1 MKVSLVAA
9 LAENRVIGAKGGL
22 PWSLPDDMRRFM
34 SLTMGHCVIMG
45 RKTFDSMDRRP
56 LPKRTNIVLSR
67 GQTLKTYADRVHL
80 VADLPAA
87 LAIALEEGED
97 EAFVIGGEA
106 IYALALP
113 QADRLYLT
121 RVHAEVPGEVRFPEF
136 NEFNEFNEFDG
147 SDGSDPSDG
156 SDAPKSAAPA
166 KVSWKLAKKEYHG
179 VDERHAYAFTFEDWV
194 RA

>member
-9 LAENRVIGAKGGL
+9 FAENGVIGADGGL

-34 SLTMGHCVIMG
+34 SLTTGHCVVMG

-56 LPKRTNIVLSR
+56 LPRRTNIVLSR
-67 GQTLKTYADRVHL
+67 SGNVGDAPGVH
-80 VADLPAA
+80 VVSDLAAA
-87 LAIALEEGED
+87 LAIAEKEGDD

-113 QADRLYLT
+113 RADCLYLT
-121 RVHAEVPGEVRFPEF
+121 RVHGEIPGEVHFPEF
-136 NEFNEFNEFDG
+136 DESG
-147 SDGSDPSDG
+147 GPGTPSTR
-156 SDAPKSAAPA
+156 
-166 KVSWKLAKKEYHG
+166 SWKLERTEHHPSDA
-179 VDERHAYAFTFEDWV
+179 RHAYAFTFEDWV

>member
-34 SLTMGHCVIMG
+34 SLTMGHCVVMG

-136 NEFNEFNEFDG
+136 
-147 SDGSDPSDG
+147 DGSDPSDG

>member
-34 SLTMGHCVIMG
+34 SLTMGHCVVMG

-87 LAIALEEGED
+87 LAIAREEGED

-136 NEFNEFNEFDG
+136 NEFNEFDG
-147 SDGSDPSDG
+147 SDGSDG

-179 VDERHAYAFTFEDWV
+179 VDERHSYAFTFEDWV